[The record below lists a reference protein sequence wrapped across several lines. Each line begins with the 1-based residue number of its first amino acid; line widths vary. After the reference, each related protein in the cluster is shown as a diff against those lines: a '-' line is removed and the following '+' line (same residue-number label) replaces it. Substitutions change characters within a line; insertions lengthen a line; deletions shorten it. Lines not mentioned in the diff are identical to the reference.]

1 MRMEMTDQNTEILP
15 RRTVACAEDCGA
27 FVDPETLDEYKAALE
42 HWIHHSES
50 EYGGCSHGM

>member
-1 MRMEMTDQNTEILP
+1 MEMTDQNTEILP

-27 FVDPETLDEYKAALE
+27 FVDPETFDEYKAALE